1 MSKNTARPR
10 NVANMFADLEKT
22 SIRRSVFNRSHGYK
36 STFNGDY
43 LYPVFLDEV
52 LPGDTFSV
60 SASAVI
66 RMTTPITPFMDNV
79 RAQIHYF
86 FVPNRLVWEHWEQF
100 LGANKTS
107 SGIEST
113 SYLVPYVSIPAITLN
128 SGDICDYFGYPPE
141 TNKSKPRVLLSA
153 LPFRAYNLIW
163 NEWFRDENLQD
174 PLSVPL
180 GDGPDD
186 KDGIYALRKRNKKHD
201 YFTSALPWPQKGPN
215 VSLLDG
221 FSSGQGMIGLDNP
234 TYTTVSD
241 VPDNKFHH
249 QVLGATTSASTN
261 SLNLQSLQWNEDA
274 DDEFLANPVAVKSIQ
289 GRLTL
294 GNGTENIFSINNIR
308 EAFQVQK
315 FYERSARGG
324 TRYTELI
331 RSFFG
336 VVSPDARLQRPEFLG
351 CQTFNLHVNQV
362 AQTSSSDTTSPQGNL
377 SAFGLFAGTGRG
389 FNKSFVEHGLIIGLL
404 SITADLTY
412 QQGINRML
420 TRREKFDYY
429 WPTFAHLGEQPVYN
443 YELYAGLE
451 HEENLKVFGY
461 QERYAEYRYY
471 PSMITGLMRS
481 DVSEGNQSLDVWH
494 LAQEFENR
502 PLLNSDFI
510 EYNTP
515 FDRVSSVPSQPIF
528 FGDIWFNE
536 KAIRPIPVYGTPGLV
551 DHF

>member
-234 TYTTVSD
+234 TYTTVSN

-261 SLNLQSLQWNEDA
+261 SLNLQSLQWNEDSN
-274 DDEFLANPVAVKSIQ
+274 DEFLANPVAVKSIQ

-515 FDRVSSVPSQPIF
+515 FDRVSSVPSQPHF
-528 FGDIWFNE
+528 YGDIWFNE